1 MWHNQLHRKQ
11 IIFYH
16 SSLKTSADV
25 SRACMCS
32 CSPLRAELNFAVN
45 STLALALAPAE
56 LLHTLY
62 TVKACSYGANFIY
75 PHPLDP
81 HSQAHVVPSLARD
94 IRLTLPNPPIPATL
108 PERCTGPIPTN
119 LLTSYLPQEH
129 MFHVSFSALLL
140 PLFFMERSQST
151 ILKGRKESIVRKYW
165 IKAKPKSYR
174 ANTKFCISTSDVKV
188 LLRSPTPFIQLCWLQ
203 HTSLSWADSTP
214 NLQLSLACIPWLW
227 HH

>member
-1 MWHNQLHRKQ
+1 MWHDQLHRKQ

-32 CSPLRAELNFAVN
+32 CSPSRAELNFAVN
-45 STLALALAPAE
+45 STLALAPAE
-56 LLHTLY
+56 LLHTPY

-119 LLTSYLPQEH
+119 LLTLATYHRSTCFTLVFQP
-129 MFHVSFSALLL
+129 SFCPSSSWRDPSLL
-140 PLFFMERSQST
+140 F
-151 ILKGRKESIVRKYW
+151 
-165 IKAKPKSYR
+165 
-174 ANTKFCISTSDVKV
+174 
-188 LLRSPTPFIQLCWLQ
+188 
-203 HTSLSWADSTP
+203 
-214 NLQLSLACIPWLW
+214 
-227 HH
+227 